1 MKNILT
7 AFQEVEYVTGQ
18 NYDRHAFDA
27 LNCISVVP
35 GATGAWKKQRV
46 LDIGGYSGD
55 TLVEDADLTLTLLEN
70 GGRIVYA
77 PLARSVTEA
86 PEKVGELFKQ
96 RFRWSYGTFQCFW
109 KHRRTFGK
117 GTLGVI
123 ALPNMILFQIIFP
136 LLCPIGDIVLVAA
149 LFLGNLQ
156 PILIGYL
163 LFFLMDA
170 LASGTAYALD
180 RKSIVHIWV
189 ILIQRFF
196 YRQFMYFVT
205 FKSIIAALNGS
216 RHGWNKLERKGT
228 VKVTE
233 VA

>member
-35 GATGAWKKQRV
+35 GATGAWKKQKV

-86 PEKVGELFKQ
+86 PERVVELFKQ

-117 GTLGVI
+117 GSLGLI
-123 ALPNMILFQIIFP
+123 ALPNMLLFQVIFP
-136 LLCPIGDIVLVAA
+136 LLCPIGDIVLIAA
-149 LFLGNLQ
+149 VFLGNLQ
-156 PILIGYL
+156 PILIGYV
-163 LFFLMDA
+163 LFFFMDA
-170 LASGTAYALD
+170 IVSGTAYVLD
-180 RKSIVHIWV
+180 KKSVTHIWV
-189 ILIQRFF
+189 IFIQRFF
-196 YRQFMYFVT
+196 YRQFMYLVT
-205 FKSIIAALNGS
+205 FKSIIAALSGN
-216 RHGWNKLERKGT
+216 RHGWNKLERKGS
-228 VKVTE
+228 VE
-233 VA
+233 IM